1 MAKSKTVQSNPT
13 PTIPIFFAVDD
24 NYVPF
29 LCVALRSIC
38 DNRSERFDYQIN
50 VLIES
55 LSDNSR
61 NAITSFER
69 DNVKIKFVDVREKLV
84 AICQRLHIRDY
95 YSNATYYRFFI
106 PEMFPEYD
114 RGLYLD
120 CDIVVNCDIARLYNC
135 QTGDSIVGAIP
146 EEVMTDI
153 DVFGRYSEAVLG
165 ISRYEYFNAGILVMN
180 LKKMR
185 EIEIERLFSELLGR
199 RTYRVAQDQD
209 YLNVICKG
217 RVFYLN
223 NRWNKTPM
231 PDSNEAIKPYIVH
244 YKINFKPWR
253 YDGIPYA
260 SYFWKYADKTE
271 FSDMLHN
278 IKDNYSQAEKDRD
291 SAQYEGLVSLAAEE
305 ILRESHSFCTQ
316 YTAYCTEAI

>member
-1 MAKSKTVQSNPT
+1 MAKNKTPEGKSK

-38 DNRSERFDYQIN
+38 DSRTEKFEYQIN
-50 VLIES
+50 VLVES
-55 LSDNSR
+55 LSIESR
-61 NAITSFER
+61 NAITSFECE
-69 DNVKIKFVDVREKLV
+69 NVKIKFVNVQKKLT

-120 CDIVVNCDIARLYNC
+120 CDIVVNRDVAKLYNC
-135 QTGDSIVGAIP
+135 PMGDSIVGAIP

-153 DVFGRYSEAVLG
+153 DVFGRYSEEVLK
-165 ISRYEYFNAGILVMN
+165 IPRNEYFNAGILVMN
-180 LKKMR
+180 LKRMR
-185 EIEIERLFSELLGR
+185 EIEIERLFSDLLSL

-209 YLNVICKG
+209 YLNVICRG
-217 RVFYLN
+217 RVYYLSKM
-223 NRWNKTPM
+223 WNKTPM
-231 PDSNEAIKPYIVH
+231 PGSNEAIKPYIVH

-260 SYFWKYADKTE
+260 NFFWKYADKTE
-271 FSDMLHN
+271 FSDMLHK
-278 IKDNYSQAEKDRD
+278 IKENYSDGEKARD

-305 ILRESHSFCTQ
+305 IMHESHSHCTQ
-316 YTAYCTEAI
+316 YKSCCTEAV

>member
-1 MAKSKTVQSNPT
+1 MTQIKDMHTVSRPI
-13 PTIPIFFAVDD
+13 IPVFFAVDD
-24 NYVPF
+24 NYVPL
-29 LCVALRSIC
+29 LCVALQSITE
-38 DNRSERFDYQIN
+38 NRSDKFEYQIN

-55 LSDNSR
+55 LSNRSR
-61 NAITSFER
+61 KAITSFES
-69 DNVKIKFVDVREKLV
+69 NNIKIKFVDIQQKLA

-106 PEMFPEYD
+106 PEIFPEYD

-120 CDIVVNCDIARLYNC
+120 CDIVVNCDIARLYSCNI
-135 QTGDSIVGAIP
+135 GDNLVGAIP

-153 DVFGRYSEAVLG
+153 DIFGRYSEAVLK
-165 ISRYEYFNAGILVMN
+165 IPRNEYFNAGILVMN

-185 EIEIERLFSELLGR
+185 EIEIERLFSELLSR

-217 RVFYLN
+217 QVYYLSK
-223 NRWNKTPM
+223 RWNKTPM
-231 PDSNEAIKPYIVH
+231 PDSNETIKPYIVH

-260 SYFWKYADKTE
+260 SCFWKYADKTD
-271 FSDMLHN
+271 FADTLHK
-278 IKDNYSQAEKDRD
+278 IKDNYSDAEKSRD

-305 ILRESHSFCTQ
+305 IMRESHSYCAQHEDF
-316 YTAYCTEAI
+316 CTEAV

>member
-1 MAKSKTVQSNPT
+1 MTKHKANQSALKA
-13 PTIPIFFAVDD
+13 TIPIFFAVDD

-38 DNRSERFDYQIN
+38 DNRSQKYEYQIN

-55 LSDNSR
+55 LSDGHR
-61 NAITSFER
+61 KAIKFFECE
-69 DNVKIKFVDVREKLV
+69 NVKINFIDVRKKLT

-106 PEMFPEYD
+106 PELFPEHD

-120 CDIVVNCDIARLYNC
+120 CDIVVNCDISKLYNC
-135 QTGDSIVGAIP
+135 QLGDNLVGAVT

-153 DVFGRYSEAVLG
+153 DVFGRYSEIVLK
-165 ISRYEYFNAGILVMN
+165 IPRNEYFNAGILVMN

-185 EIEIERLFSELLGR
+185 EIKIEQLFSEMLNH

-209 YLNVICKG
+209 YLNVICKDK
-217 RVFYLN
+217 VFYIN
-223 NRWNKTPM
+223 KKWNKTPM
-231 PDSNEAIKPYIVH
+231 PNSNEAITPYIVH
-244 YKINFKPWR
+244 YKINFKPWK
-253 YDGIPYA
+253 YDDIPY
-260 SYFWKYADKTE
+260 SSCFWKYADMTE
-271 FSDMLHN
+271 FGETLHQ
-278 IKDNYSQAEKDRD
+278 IKKNYSNADKARD

-305 ILRESHSFCTQ
+305 ILRESSSFYPQYDNFCT
-316 YTAYCTEAI
+316 EVI

>member
-1 MAKSKTVQSNPT
+1 MAKFNTTQSNSKPI
-13 PTIPIFFAVDD
+13 IPIFFAVDD

-38 DNRSERFDYQIN
+38 DNRSDKFEYQIN
-50 VLIES
+50 ILIES
-55 LSDNSR
+55 ISADSCNS
-61 NAITSFER
+61 ITSFECE
-69 DNVKIKFVDVREKLV
+69 NIKIKFVNVREKLS
-84 AICQRLHIRDY
+84 AICQRLCIRDY

-120 CDIVVNCDIARLYNC
+120 CDIVVNCDIAKLYNC
-135 QTGDSIVGAIP
+135 RMGNSIVGAIP

-153 DVFGRYSEAVLG
+153 DIFGRYSETVLG
-165 ISRYEYFNAGILVMN
+165 ISRNEYFNAGILVMN

-185 EIEIERLFSELLGR
+185 EIEIERLFSELLSL

-217 RVFYLN
+217 QVFYLN
-223 NRWNKTPM
+223 KRWNKTPM
-231 PDSNEAIKPYIVH
+231 PDSNEAITPYIVH

-253 YDGIPYA
+253 YDGIPYE

-271 FSDMLHN
+271 FSDMLHK
-278 IKDNYSQAEKDRD
+278 IKNNYSNAEKARD
-291 SAQYEGLVSLAAEE
+291 SAQYDSLISLAAEE
-305 ILRESHSFCTQ
+305 ILRESSHCMQNTNCC
-316 YTAYCTEAI
+316 AEAI